1 MSIER
6 FLRERTNKIEI
17 IDEFKNIIISE
28 SYKKMPKYTKSKKVT
43 TDDII
48 KHLLTIGNMSYIS
61 GDIYLFEHFIES
73 LFEIINI
80 NSGIINI
87 DELLKHIY
95 NFGIMSSHAHNIN
108 LYSIIIN
115 NIEKIIYELKE
126 PIPINNYLYILKNL
140 ALKSEK
146 ENFDLGILEI
156 IKTFKKINKYFIN
169 NNIQINKVYLKNI
182 LIILIYSAEKNNKE
196 YLKNMILNEINNL
209 ITQNIK

>member
-87 DELLKHIY
+87 DELLKNIY

-156 IKTFKKINKYFIN
+156 IKTFKKISKYFIN
-169 NNIQINKVYLKNI
+169 NNIQINEVYLKNI

-209 ITQNIK
+209 ITQKSK